1 MEIPVVEKEV
11 QSHQPHYKV
20 SEHPL
25 SHSLNAFFPFL
36 CAHPVFI
43 IQMTLAPNYRLSPED
58 GKVLKTRKNRS
69 AETAV
74 TRYRILASSSA
85 CSLLELQPITGEVW
99 PCLCIVTA
107 TQLLCALCLTVLS
120 VQSGAVLEV
129 GTSCRAW
136 PRLWE
141 VSLLPVVSAQGY
153 LVQECWWMDGRC
165 GADAHCGRCDVSPL
179 LPLHL
184 RSEAPDPGSSGLWA
198 GVSNTGGSQILTLE
212 QAGTP
217 GKAGTVP
224 QSVAKTSCLVAPAGV
239 LKSGC

>member
-36 CAHPVFI
+36 WAHPVFI

-141 VSLLPVVSAQGY
+141 VTVCCQWSQHRVIWCKNAGG
-153 LVQECWWMDGRC
+153 WM
-165 GADAHCGRCDVSPL
+165 
-179 LPLHL
+179 
-184 RSEAPDPGSSGLWA
+184 A
-198 GVSNTGGSQILTLE
+198 GVELMPTVADVMYLLFFLFISGVKHQIRVHLAYGLGCPILGDHKYSHWNKL
-212 QAGTP
+212 A
-217 GKAGTVP
+217 P
-224 QSVAKTSCLVAPAGV
+224 QVRQVLCHRVLQRPAVWWHLLGF
-239 LKSGC
+239 